1 VAQEIFLKSGL
12 REAKHIFVVEE
23 EENILEL
30 LVLI

>member
-23 EENILEL
+23 ENILEL